1 MRFADLGPLPLSIMV
16 SLGIAVVILAVR
28 VFVLVRMRQ
37 RHQRENQRENR
48 QETERLRSLVVAYRS
63 LAGSFTPATADQRG
77 QLEEAL
83 AEVVLFGTVRQVELA
98 VACVQAIQRQE
109 APGYQALVDDLRAD
123 LREQLGLE
131 PIPAE
136 LHIPAAGPGRP
147 RQPGRPGNAK
157 GGPASPALRDEVD

>member
-1 MRFADLGPLPLSIMV
+1 MRFADLGPLPLSIMA

-37 RHQRENQRENR
+37 RHQRENR

-83 AEVVLFGTVRQVELA
+83 AEVVLFGTVRQVGLA

-136 LHIPAAGPGRP
+136 LHIPAAGPGRL

-157 GGPASPALRDEVD
+157 GGPASPAARDDVD

>member
-1 MRFADLGPLPLSIMV
+1 MRFADLGPLPLSILV

-37 RHQRENQRENR
+37 RHQRENR

-136 LHIPAAGPGRP
+136 LHIPAAGPGRL

-157 GGPASPALRDEVD
+157 GGPASPAPRDDVD